1 VFSSAFLETTRSPV
15 VRYAPSVSTP
25 TLEVFGLAAPRELAF
40 RDEHGGFSLT
50 LKRNCSI
57 SPSGLACVFVALAVV
72 VLAIGI
78 GFAIAGA
85 WLILPF
91 AGLEVL
97 LLGGAFLLQAR
108 HATDYERI
116 TLERDRLKVEVAE
129 GRRVA
134 RYELDASRVGVE
146 VEGSRVTVREAGEKL
161 ELGRYLDDASRKVF
175 GAELKKR
182 LRY

>member
-1 VFSSAFLETTRSPV
+1 
-15 VRYAPSVSTP
+15 VSTP
-25 TLEVFGLAAPRELAF
+25 TLEAFGPNAPRELAF
-40 RDEHGGFSLT
+40 LEERGGFSLT

-57 SPSGLACVFVALAVV
+57 SPSGLAGVFVALAVL
-72 VLAIGI
+72 VLAIGT

-97 LLGGAFLLQAR
+97 LLGGAFLLHAR

-116 TLERDRLKVEVAE
+116 ALERGWLRVEVVE
-129 GRRVA
+129 GRRRA
-134 RYELDASRVGVE
+134 RYELDVRRVRIE
-146 VEGSRVTVREAGEKL
+146 IEGSRVVLREAGEAL
-161 ELGRYLDDASRKVF
+161 ELGRHLDEQSRRVF

-182 LRY
+182 LQY